1 MRRCGR
7 EILAWVW
14 PRLATG
20 GIVVFDDYGFL
31 STGGITRLVNE
42 ERSKTDRLMLHNLN
56 GHAVFVKL

>member
-1 MRRCGR
+1 M
-7 EILAWVW
+7 
-14 PRLATG
+14 
-20 GIVVFDDYGFL
+20 VVFDDYGCL